1 MNDFLGLGSVS
12 SESIL
17 TAEIDGKLVKMMK
30 DFEEVGSSIVLYGNG
45 DWSCEGLSVKTLY
58 DFMRMKGISVL
69 KVVFSNILYKVEG
82 LESVEFNINTLKVSK
97 FIVSKE
103 RSLMKNKVLFA
114 SESVTSG
121 HPDKVC
127 DQIADAILDEAL
139 KRDAKA
145 HMAVEA
151 TIKNNKIFIYG
162 EGNYNSPNEIDYAS
176 VAKGVMRKIGYNENY
191 EVIIEVSKQSEE
203 INNLVSSA
211 GEDFGA
217 GDQGIIFGYACS
229 ETRSFMPL
237 SIDLAHKLAQELE
250 NQRRTNANTVLLPDG
265 KTQVCVEYE
274 DESRNKIKR
283 IDSIL
288 VSTQHR
294 DVNMSLV
301 RDEVMKC
308 IDRVLVREGVK
319 DLTEDT
325 KILINPM
332 GSFIVGGSFGDS
344 GTTGRKIVVDTYGGH
359 AKIGGGCFSSKDPSK
374 VDRSAAYYARY
385 VAKNIV
391 AADLADRCEIQ
402 VSYGIGMEKPL
413 SLHIECFGTNKVS
426 IEEIYN
432 IVDVNFD
439 FRPYSMIEELNLR
452 NPIYFKTA
460 SYGHFGREEFPW
472 EKIIK
477 LKINK

>member
-1 MNDFLGLGSVS
+1 MKDMINLDGVS
-12 SESIL
+12 SEYIL
-17 TAEIDGKLVKMMK
+17 TADIGGKLVKISR
-30 DFEEVGSSIVLYGNG
+30 DFEGFENHIVLYGTD
-45 DWSCEGLSVKTLY
+45 DWSCEGLSVKTLKDY
-58 DFMRMKGISVL
+58 MRLKNIKDL
-69 KVVFSNILYKVEG
+69 KVVFSDVLYGVVG
-82 LESVEFNINTLKVSK
+82 VESVEFSINDLKVAK

-103 RSLMKNKVLFA
+103 KSLVKNKILFA

-139 KRDAKA
+139 RRDARA

-151 TIKNNKIFIYG
+151 TIKNDKIFIYG

-176 VAKGVMRKIGYNENY
+176 VARSVMRKIGYNEDY
-191 EVIIEVSKQSEE
+191 KVIVEVSKQSEE

-217 GDQGIIFGYACS
+217 GDQGIIFGYACN
-229 ETRSFMPL
+229 ETRSFMPM

-274 DESRNKIKR
+274 DESKSKIKR

-294 DVNMSLV
+294 DVNMTLV

-308 IDRVLVREGVK
+308 IERVLVREGVK

-374 VDRSAAYYARY
+374 VDRSAAYYTRY

-391 AADLADRCEIQ
+391 AAGLADRCEIQ
-402 VSYGIGMEKPL
+402 VSYGIGMEQPL
-413 SLHIECFGTNKVS
+413 SLNIECFGTNKVP
-426 IEEIYN
+426 IEDIYN

-439 FRPYSMIEELNLR
+439 FRPSRMIEELNLR